1 MSELNLYK
9 TETIADDGT
18 SVRLVFDEDADI
30 LEIFFGENEPAT
42 GVELTDQII
51 LRFNRKMKRAISL
64 TLLDFSVL
72 TEHTEYGPRSYS
84 LSAIDDLPEDIRELI
99 PKLITSMPVNQFLK
113 ISYFQASTT
122 KRVMLVYVECQH
134 KMVAT

>member
-1 MSELNLYK
+1 MSKLNLYK
-9 TETIADDGT
+9 TEMIADDGT
-18 SVRLVFDEDADI
+18 SVRLVFDEEADI

-51 LRFNRKMKRAISL
+51 IRFNQKMKRAISL

-84 LSAIDDLPEDIRELI
+84 LSEINDLPEHMRELI
-99 PKLITSMPVNQFLK
+99 FRLATSMPVSQFLK
-113 ISYFQASTT
+113 ISYFQASPT
-122 KRVMLVYVECQH
+122 KQVKLTYVECRH
-134 KMVAT
+134 KMVST